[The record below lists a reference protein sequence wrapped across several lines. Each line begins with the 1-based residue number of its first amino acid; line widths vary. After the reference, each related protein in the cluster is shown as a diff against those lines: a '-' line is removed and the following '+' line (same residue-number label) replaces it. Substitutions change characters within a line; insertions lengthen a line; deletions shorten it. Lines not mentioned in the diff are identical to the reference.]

1 MRRHNGT
8 NKRLESKLSKSRAL
22 QSLQCVLPPTRSTYV
37 LACRGAFPRLSAV
50 PPGPH
55 RRRKTPR
62 YGTHCKFARSDSA
75 TLLAFHLAAM
85 PSQWCRGAD
94 ITVQVVYHG
103 YGMHVCLINQGV
115 TAFMPMDRDRICQW
129 TGIGCDANGHYVTQ
143 RGSNVTQMVS
153 YWAIIHVDI
162 GHAHGQE
169 PICSRIAR
177 ITPYAI
183 ALGDR

>member
-75 TLLAFHLAAM
+75 TLLAFRLAAK
-85 PSQWCRGAD
+85 PQGYALGTDNNAGSVPR
-94 ITVQVVYHG
+94 VQIISMLGKSMGYSVY
-103 YGMHVCLINQGV
+103 
-115 TAFMPMDRDRICQW
+115 
-129 TGIGCDANGHYVTQ
+129 ANGNGSDVT
-143 RGSNVTQMVS
+143 RMGTM
-153 YWAIIHVDI
+153 
-162 GHAHGQE
+162 
-169 PICSRIAR
+169 
-177 ITPYAI
+177 
-183 ALGDR
+183 